1 MCENLTISVKIFF
14 YSQLYFHFCRSVD
27 SQRSESVQ
35 IDMESD
41 QKYSKI
47 YIDLPPR
54 KARCNKTTEN
64 QALIS
69 SPYNPAHSRVELAKS
84 ELSEVNLLS
93 RFGEKYSEPLCT
105 PRIMILDLTEHVG
118 LADKQKKFHLVLAHL
133 AEGTDTDI
141 YRYECQ

>member
-14 YSQLYFHFCRSVD
+14 YSQFNFHFCRSVD
-27 SQRSESVQ
+27 SQRFESVQ

-47 YIDLPPR
+47 YIDRPPR
-54 KARCNKTTEN
+54 KARRDKATEN
-64 QALIS
+64 KAIIS
-69 SPYNPAHSRVELAKS
+69 SPYNPPHSRVELGRS
-84 ELSEVNLLS
+84 ELSDVNLLS

-105 PRIMILDLTEHVG
+105 PRIMILDLTEQVG

-141 YRYECQ
+141 YRYERQ

>member
-1 MCENLTISVKIFF
+1 M
-14 YSQLYFHFCRSVD
+14 D
-27 SQRSESVQ
+27 SPHSESVQ

-47 YIDLPPR
+47 YIDRPPR
-54 KARCNKTTEN
+54 KARRNKTTEN

-69 SPYNPAHSRVELAKS
+69 SPYNPAYSRVELAKS

-93 RFGEKYSEPLCT
+93 RFGEKYSEPFCS
-105 PRIMILDLTEHVG
+105 PRIMILDLTGELG